1 MKHQLHSPWS
11 DTLLRGKSFHGNC
24 FYAPYF
30 RLVSAYQ
37 DKLVDY
43 VTPNME
49 KYVSSMKQNFGNVTF
64 DAFVQTI
71 LKLSETKCQ
80 KMNQC
85 GLNVHWRPY
94 IRNYF

>member
-1 MKHQLHSPWS
+1 M
-11 DTLLRGKSFHGNC
+11 N
-24 FYAPYF
+24 
-30 RLVSAYQ
+30 
-37 DKLVDY
+37 
-43 VTPNME
+43 
-49 KYVSSMKQNFGNVTF
+49 QNFGNVTF

-94 IRNYF
+94 IRKYF